1 MKRTFF
7 ILILLAMACGKSFSQ
22 SLVIGKVQDAFL
34 KTPLPEAQV
43 ELYAVSRV
51 VQENGGT
58 TYSCTLIKTV
68 TPTKMTNDYGTVTK
82 AQFEFEMEKK
92 TCDYKIRA
100 SQEGYEDAWMD
111 IHIDGNVT
119 NAELLDKPL
128 ELRRIREKMLK
139 DVNVTATKIK
149 MYHKGDT
156 IVYNAD
162 AFDLPEGSMLEDLIR
177 EMPGVMMNDYG
188 EIFVN
193 GRKVDEL
200 LLGSHTF
207 MHGNRKVLLE
217 NLPYFTVKDVK
228 VYEKQSDKSRALGYD
243 VDPRSYVMDVNMK
256 KEYQL
261 GFIGN
266 VEAAGGTE
274 GRWLGRGF
282 VLGFGDRWRLTLFGN
297 ANNVNESRHIEG
309 TNHWTPA
316 SMPTSMM
323 TKKSTAAEFYYHAKE
338 NAVTNSTNIDFS
350 SNDETQEMS
359 RRYEQFLQGRTPL
372 TLTTSSNKSNFKQ
385 MKISNEFGLNK
396 HVYLRWN
403 TEFDYTTRN
412 ASSASSLEQ
421 WDDSL
426 LTAAQHTI
434 GKSGVKKS
442 SVLHSYLSAAF
453 NVNKEK
459 QLYSNI
465 LASFLNERRELWSAD
480 RFETQNYLT
489 PSSQNSH
496 NTSDKFILSTQ
507 GSARG
512 FIALPV
518 FQKKVNFGIGDAIG
532 FANNHIRDNLY
543 HPDTLLLPSQLNMLT
558 AITDPRNSYDSRSSY
573 VENNVELS
581 LYKYVPNG
589 LVKSRIWNIKL
600 NLPVRREK
608 LDYQRGVID
617 TTTTRTTIFLNTEA
631 EYRLLRKEGNHD
643 ATFNVRHYRSAA
655 GMLDQLAWHDDSQPL
670 IVRMGNPDLKGNVT
684 STASIN
690 YYNKFMHGHQ
700 QNFHLGT
707 SFNYYHR
714 SVAQSVQYA
723 PTTGVHTYKPMNVS
737 GAYLLNANFDF
748 SRTLDSKHY
757 WSIQTN
763 ADASLHHSVDH
774 AMLAGETESHLNTV
788 NTLALHNNAYIQY
801 DHNKLNLRATGD
813 IRWRHSEGKMLDFDV
828 LNAFDFQYGLSGRYT
843 IPGINMTVS
852 ADATMYSRRGYGS
865 SDLNTDDFVL
875 NASLSQPF
883 LKGKLIARIEAF
895 DLLHQLPNT
904 QYVVNA
910 QGRTITWYRSLPHYV
925 MLHLVYHWNKNPKKK

>member
-1 MKRTFF
+1 MKRTFI

-43 ELYAVSRV
+43 DLYASSRV

-58 TYSCTLIKTV
+58 TYSYTLIKTV
-68 TPTKMTNDYGTVTK
+68 TPTKVTNDYGTVTK
-82 AQFEFEMEKK
+82 AQFEFEMENK

-119 NAELLDKPL
+119 TAELLDKPL
-128 ELRRIREKMLK
+128 EMRRISEKKL
-139 DVNVTATKIK
+139 DEVTVTATKIK

-162 AFDLPEGSMLEDLIR
+162 AFNLPEGSMLGDLINQ
-177 EMPGVMMNDYG
+177 MPGVTMNDYG

-200 LLGSHTF
+200 LLGSQTF
-207 MHGNRKVLLE
+207 MKGNKKVLLE
-217 NLPYFTVKDVK
+217 NLPYFTVKDIK
-228 VYEKQSDKSRALGYD
+228 VYEKQSDRSRSLGYD
-243 VDPRSYVMDVNMK
+243 VDPRSYVMDVNLK

-266 VEAAGGTE
+266 VEVAGGTE
-274 GRWLGRGF
+274 DRWLGRGF

-316 SMPTSMM
+316 TMPTSMM
-323 TKKSTAAEFYYHAKE
+323 TKKSTATEFYYHAKE
-338 NAVTNSTNIDFS
+338 NAVTNSTNIDYS

-359 RRYEQFLQGRTPL
+359 RRYEQFLLGRTPL

-396 HVYLRWN
+396 GVYLRWN

-426 LTAAQHTI
+426 LTTAQHTT

-453 NVNKEK
+453 NVDKEK

-465 LASFLNERRELWSAD
+465 FADFLNERRELWSAE

-496 NTSDKFILSTQ
+496 NTSDRFIQGTQ

-518 FQKKVNFGIGDAIG
+518 FQKKVNFGIGDCIG

-543 HPDTLLLPSQLNMLT
+543 HPDTLLLPSQLDMLT
-558 AITDPRNSYDSRSSY
+558 AITDPHNSYDSRSSH

-589 LVKSRIWNIKL
+589 LVKSRIWNIKF

-631 EYRLLRKEGNHD
+631 EYRLLRKEGKHD

-670 IVRMGNPDLKGNVT
+670 IVRMGNSDLKGNVT

-690 YYNKFMHGHQ
+690 YYNKFMHDHQ
-700 QNFHLGT
+700 QSFHLGT

-714 SVAQSVQYA
+714 SVAQSVAYA
-723 PTTGVHTYKPMNVS
+723 PTTGVYTYKPMNVS
-737 GAYLLNANFDF
+737 GAYTLNGNFDF

-757 WSIQTN
+757 WSVQTS

-774 AMLAGETESHLNTV
+774 AMLAGMTESHENVV
-788 NTLALHNNAYIQY
+788 NTLTLQDNVYIQY
-801 DHNKLNLRATGD
+801 NKDKLNIRATGD
-813 IRWRHSEGKMLDFDV
+813 IRWRHSEGKMLDFDR
-828 LNAFDFQYGLSGRYT
+828 LNAIDYQYGLSARYT
-843 IPGINMTVS
+843 LPRLNTTLS
-852 ADATMYSRRGYGS
+852 ADGNMFSRRGYGS
-865 SDLNTDDFVL
+865 STLNTDDFVI
-875 NASLSQPF
+875 NASISQPF

-895 DLLHQLPNT
+895 DLLHQLSNT
-904 QYVVNA
+904 QYEVNA

-925 MLHLVYHWNKNPKKK
+925 MVHLVYHWNNNPKKK